1 MKGYILSV
9 VAAAIVCAVVRA
21 LLTEQSATGKVVRLL
36 SGVLMAV
43 TVISPLAHIS
53 FDRVGDYFD
62 SISYQSDTYVAEGEA
77 AAQESLAGVIK
88 DQTESY
94 ILDKATRMGLDIS
107 VEVELDASNH
117 SVPSGAIITG
127 EISPYA
133 RELMSGFIEDTL
145 GIAKENQKWI

>member
-9 VAAAIVCAVVRA
+9 IAAAIICAVVRA

-94 ILDKATRMGLDIS
+94 ILDKAEGYGASLSADVMLGADDLPVS
-107 VEVELDASNH
+107 VRLA
-117 SVPSGAIITG
+117 GR
-127 EISPYA
+127 ISPYGKL
-133 RELMSGFIEDTL
+133 RLQELLETEL
-145 GIAKENQKWI
+145 GIGRGDQIWIG